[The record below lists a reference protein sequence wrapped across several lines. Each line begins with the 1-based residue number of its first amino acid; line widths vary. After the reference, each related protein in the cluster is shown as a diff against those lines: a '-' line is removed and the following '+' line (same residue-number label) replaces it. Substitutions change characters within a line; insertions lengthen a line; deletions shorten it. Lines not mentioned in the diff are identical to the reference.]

1 MKKANILW
9 IILGSV
15 FLVIFNVI
23 FFVAGGA
30 NHPASVWIS
39 YAFIHF
45 AYGMLL
51 VTPFLVRKGGN
62 PVVFGFPLF
71 SVSTVYFFAAFL
83 AGVIF
88 VVIASQ
94 DFRTSLILQL
104 VVAGIYAVILIGVMI
119 ANESTAGHNEQRQQE
134 VNFIKTAS
142 AKLKAAFGRVSDE
155 KLKKKIEKAYETVK
169 FSPVKSDPSAA
180 GLEKAISDSISL
192 LGMEIDRGDSIAAAD
207 EAAKIVKLTEERSR
221 ALRLAN

>member
-1 MKKANILW
+1 MKKVNILW

-39 YAFIHF
+39 YGFIHF
-45 AYGMLL
+45 AYGLLL

-62 PVVFGFPLF
+62 PVMFGFPLF

-83 AGVIF
+83 AGIIF
-88 VVIASQ
+88 VVIAPQ
-94 DFRTSLILQL
+94 DFRAALIFQL
-104 VVAGIYAVILIGVMI
+104 VVAGVYAVILIGVMI
-119 ANESTAGHNEQRQQE
+119 ANESTAGHDEQRQQE
-134 VNFIKTAS
+134 INFIKTAS
-142 AKLKAAFGRVSDE
+142 VDLKAAFGRVSDE
-155 KLKKKIEKAYETVK
+155 NLKKKIEKAYEAVK
-169 FSPVKSDPSAA
+169 NSPVKSAPSAA
-180 GLEKAISDSISL
+180 GLEKAINDSISL
-192 LGMEIDRGDSIAAAD
+192 LSMEIDRGDSIAAAD

>member
-23 FFVAGGA
+23 FFVAGGT

-51 VTPFLVRKGGN
+51 VTPLLVRKGGN

-88 VVIASQ
+88 VVIAPQ
-94 DFRTSLILQL
+94 DFRTALILQL
-104 VVAGIYAVILIGVMI
+104 VVAGVYAVILIGVMI
-119 ANESTAGHNEQRQQE
+119 ANERTAAREEHRQE
-134 VNFIKTAS
+134 KIDFIKTAS
-142 AKLKAAFGRVSDE
+142 AELRAAFGRVSDE
-155 KLKKKIEKAYETVK
+155 KLKKKIEKAYDVVK
-169 FSPVKSDPSAA
+169 NSPVKSAPSVA
-180 GLEKAISDSISL
+180 GLEKVISDSISL
-192 LGMEIDRGDSIAAAD
+192 LGTEIDRGDSIAAAG
-207 EAAKIVKLTEERSR
+207 EAAKIIKLTEERSR